1 MESEI
6 RTPFETARTAA
17 DAVPT
22 RYQPLLTAVV
32 DNPRLSDD
40 EKRRR
45 LSDLREQAQA
55 ELDRIWHAY
64 EREREQRGAPPPA
77 AADEEGRALED
88 LLHAHHDFLV
98 LLSHLPTDG
107 T

>member
-1 MESEI
+1 M
-6 RTPFETARTAA
+6 RTPVETARAA
-17 DAVPT
+17 AEAVPT
-22 RYQPLLTAVV
+22 RYQLLLTAVV
-32 DNPRLSDD
+32 DDPGLSDD

-55 ELDRIWHAY
+55 ELDRIRHVY
-64 EREREQRGAPPPA
+64 ERERRGVPPPD
-77 AADEEGRALED
+77 AADGERHALEH
-88 LLHAHHDFLV
+88 LLSAHRDFLV

>member
-1 MESEI
+1 MEPEM
-6 RTPFETARTAA
+6 RTPFEAARAA
-17 DAVPT
+17 AEAVPT

-32 DNPRLSDD
+32 DDPGLSDD

-45 LSDLREQAQA
+45 LSDLRQQAQA
-55 ELDRIWHAY
+55 ELDRIRHAY
-64 EREREQRGAPPPA
+64 ERRGVPPLA
-77 AADEEGRALED
+77 AADGERRTLEH
-88 LLHAHHDFLV
+88 LLSAHRDFLV

>member
-1 MESEI
+1 MEA
-6 RTPFETARTAA
+6 ETRMSLAAARAAA

-32 DNPRLSDD
+32 DDPSLSDD

-45 LSDLREQAQA
+45 LSDLREQAEADLIQV
-55 ELDRIWHAY
+55 RQAY
-64 EREREQRGAPPPA
+64 ERERERRGAPPA
-77 AADEEGRALED
+77 VADEEEGRALED
-88 LLHAHHDFLV
+88 LLDAHRDFLV

>member
-1 MESEI
+1 MEPEM

-32 DNPRLSDD
+32 DDPGLSDD

-45 LSDLREQAQA
+45 LSDIREQAQA
-55 ELDRIWHAY
+55 ELARIRQAY
-64 EREREQRGAPPPA
+64 ERECEQPGAQLPA
-77 AADEEGRALED
+77 AADEERRELED
-88 LLHAHHDFLV
+88 LLRAHHDFLV

>member
-1 MESEI
+1 MEAETRLS
-6 RTPFETARTAA
+6 FEAARTAA

-32 DNPRLSDD
+32 DDPSLSDD
-40 EKRRR
+40 EKRRH
-45 LSDLREQAQA
+45 LSDLREQAAADLEQI
-55 ELDRIWHAY
+55 RQAY
-64 EREREQRGAPPPA
+64 ERERERRGAPPPA
-77 AADEEGRALED
+77 ATDEERHALED
-88 LLHAHHDFLV
+88 LLRAHHDFLV

>member
-1 MESEI
+1 MEA
-6 RTPFETARTAA
+6 ETRMSYAAARAAA
-17 DAVPT
+17 DGVPT

-32 DNPRLSDD
+32 DDPALSDD

-45 LSDLREQAQA
+45 LSDLREQAEADLDQVRQA
-55 ELDRIWHAY
+55 YEC
-64 EREREQRGAPPPA
+64 ERERRGAPPA
-77 AADEEGRALED
+77 VDEEGRALED
-88 LLHAHHDFLV
+88 LLRAHHDFLV